1 MNDST
6 KKRDALAGQ
15 FHESSA
21 ISSTHRNELLDEGL
35 EESFPASDPP
45 AINITRVTS
54 DIPVAKSTAPR

>member
-6 KKRDALAGQ
+6 TKQAAAAKQ
-15 FHESSA
+15 FHECSE

-45 AINITRVTS
+45 AINITRVST
-54 DIPVAKSTAPR
+54 DIPVVNSAAPT